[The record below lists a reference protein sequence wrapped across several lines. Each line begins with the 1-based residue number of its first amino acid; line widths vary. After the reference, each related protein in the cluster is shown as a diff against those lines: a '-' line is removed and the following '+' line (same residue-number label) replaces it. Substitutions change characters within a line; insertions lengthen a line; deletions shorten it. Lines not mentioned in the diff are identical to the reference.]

1 MRNLKNSIQKDLKDF
16 KEKEAVF
23 IDANIFLHHA
33 FDTNAVSVNFL
44 KNVEFFSL
52 KAYTSALVFE
62 EVTFKLI
69 MQSASNFLKNV
80 TLKNVK
86 ALLNDSKNIEKIFK
100 PVEEYRGYLN
110 TLKDFGLIVLD
121 LTDNDMVVALKK
133 AKTYGLITAD
143 AAHIAV
149 MERKRITNIATSD
162 NDFKVVDSITLWT
175 P

>member
-1 MRNLKNSIQKDLKDF
+1 
-16 KEKEAVF
+16 
-23 IDANIFLHHA
+23 
-33 FDTNAVSVNFL
+33 
-44 KNVEFFSL
+44 VEFFSL
-52 KAYTSALVFE
+52 KAYTSALVLE

-86 ALLNDSKNIEKIFK
+86 AFLSNSKNKEKVFM
-100 PVEEYRGYLN
+100 PVEEYRVYLN

-121 LTDNDMVVALKK
+121 LTDNDMVAALEK

-143 AAHIAV
+143 ASHIAV
-149 MERKRITNIATSD
+149 MERKRITNLASSD
-162 NDFKVVDSITLWT
+162 SDFKMIDSVTLWM